1 MINIR
6 ATIPEGNAKRLYSLE
21 VNGFKFIFEVEN
33 DDQIGKRPL
42 EILYDELRVI
52 VGLIEK
58 HLGVNQEE
66 VKELPEKKITLEDL
80 KNGEEN
86 I

>member
-1 MINIR
+1 MINIC

-21 VNGFKFIFEVEN
+21 INGFKFIFEVEN
-33 DDQIGKRPL
+33 DDQVGKRPL

-58 HLGVNQEE
+58 HLGINET
-66 VKELPEKKITLEDL
+66 KELPEKKITLEDL
-80 KNGEEN
+80 KNEN
-86 I
+86 SD